1 MTTQELAT
9 HQRPWSEIEFQ
20 ERLGKGEFSFPPA
33 TLQLLPPR
41 TPLRGIPG
49 VDVETTLEVLWQE
62 KRERF
67 VFTYRAQSTPKALA
81 TAIAQAHRSERSFGP
96 RPLVIVPYLSEAA
109 LRLMEAESV
118 SGLDLSGN
126 GIVLAAGFALRRSG
140 EPNRF
145 KEASS
150 LRNVFWGNS
159 SLLTRCFLLRAQ
171 YASLNELR
179 TFALERFRRGVNSGV
194 SQLTKGTVS
203 KVTQILEEENIIAR
217 TKEGMRL
224 IDPDTLVERLKT
236 HYRKPQSARLEGKMS
251 LNTQEA
257 WTRLARQPFRAVV
270 SGEGSAGHYRVLSG
284 QDKWTV
290 YVEDLECARQ
300 CLEITPTPLFPN
312 VELIEETSD
321 IVYFDARSEGSILW
335 ASPLQTWLELAHSG
349 PRERTAADM
358 LETILR
364 KGQGSTLT

>member
-1 MTTQELAT
+1 MIPTETKT
-9 HQRPWSEIEFQ
+9 HQKPWSEAELQ
-20 ERLGKGEFSFPPA
+20 ERLKKGDLRFPPA
-33 TLQLLPPR
+33 TLQLLPAL
-41 TPLRGIPG
+41 TPSGGTTG
-49 VDVETTLEVLWQE
+49 VDVESTLEVLWQG

-67 VFTYRAQSTPKALA
+67 VFIYKPQSTPKTLA
-81 TAIAQAHRSERSFGP
+81 TAIAQAQRSERSFGP
-96 RPLVIVPYLSEAA
+96 RPLVIVPYLPEAA
-109 LRLMEAESV
+109 LRLLEAESV

-150 LRNVFWGNS
+150 LRNIYRGNS

-179 TFALERFRRGVNSGV
+179 TFALERFRRGENSGV

-203 KVTQILEEENIIAR
+203 KVTQILEEENIVAR

-321 IVYFDARSEGSILW
+321 MVYFDARSEGSILW
-335 ASPLQTWLELAHSG
+335 SSPVQTWLELAHSG
-349 PRERTAADM
+349 PRERAAADV

-364 KGQGSTLT
+364 KGEGSTLR